1 MNESK
6 KIPPLKI
13 TLSLLYKHL
22 ELNDNSLSEEINKRH
37 RAATGESE
45 EIVSQTMLWR
55 LSTGVSSQPRDSTV
69 KPVADYFK
77 MTIEQLKNVEY
88 VEKYIRG
95 ETPENIYMLDDFIKV
110 LKNIPDSDKEAAL
123 KSLYGFQDT

>member
-1 MNESK
+1 M
-6 KIPPLKI
+6 PPLKI
-13 TLSLLYKHL
+13 TLSMLYDHL

-37 RAATGESE
+37 RATTGESE
-45 EIVSQTMLWR
+45 DIVSQTMLWR
-55 LSTGVSSQPRDSTV
+55 LSTGASSQPRDSTV

-77 MTIEQLKNVEY
+77 MTIEQLKSVEY
-88 VEKYIRG
+88 VKKYIHG
-95 ETPENIYMLDDFIKV
+95 EAPENIYMLDDFIRV